1 MNSDKILL
9 APYYWAL
16 RVRHF
21 CYDKGWKKVQKAPVL
36 TVCVGNIAVGG
47 TGKTPF
53 TELLLRLLGTGD
65 MIPLYADLPA
75 RVGVLSKGY
84 GRKSKGFFYV
94 ETDGTPEQYG
104 DEPLQIKRKFPQ
116 VPVAVCSS
124 RIEGCQKM
132 AEDGCGLILLD
143 DAFQHRALQADC
155 NIVLIEYGRPL
166 RKDHLLPRGRLRD
179 IPERIAAADIIIASK
194 CPDDLTAEER
204 SIWLEGL
211 RLPQAYDASALPTES
226 PASSTESPATA
237 TPAADTRIP
246 VFFSMTEY
254 NEMQGLYAE
263 ADRHYLYSRKVIL
276 ISGIANDRPLMG
288 LLSERYRIAGHLS
301 FPDHHAFT
309 DADLRRMEAVAAE
322 HPEALLVTTEKDCQR
337 LLPLRERFSEGVRQ
351 RLFYQPIQ
359 ARFLTHEETDRF
371 PEMLYAALKRQ

>member
-94 ETDGTPEQYG
+94 ETDGTPEQYA
-104 DEPLQIKRKFPQ
+104 DEPLQIKRNFPQ

-124 RIEGCQKM
+124 RIEGCKKM
-132 AEDGCGLILLD
+132 AEDGCELILLD
-143 DAFQHRALQADC
+143 DAFQHRTLQADC

-204 SIWLEGL
+204 RIWLEEL
-211 RLPQAYDASALPTES
+211 RLPQAYDAALSTES
-226 PASSTESPATA
+226 PASE
-237 TPAADTRIP
+237 DRIP

-254 NEMQGLYAE
+254 NEMQGVYAE
-263 ADRHYLYSRKVIL
+263 ADRHYLYSGKVIL

-309 DADLRRMEAVAAE
+309 DADLRRIEDAANQ
-322 HPEALLVTTEKDCQR
+322 HPEALLVTTEKDYQR

-371 PEMLYAALKRQ
+371 PELLLAKLSN